1 MKRPEDFGRM
11 EVHDDKGVSYPLP
24 LFEARPENMEP
35 RSEKPVRVF
44 QLPLFE
50 ET

>member
-11 EVHDDKGVSYPLP
+11 DMHDDKGVSYPLP
-24 LFEARPENMEP
+24 LFEARPENMEL
-35 RSEKPVRVF
+35 RLEKPVRVF
-44 QLPLFE
+44 QPPLFE